1 MAYHVCT
8 SVIRVVD
15 ALNPITICVGASP
28 TSTSLERV
36 SGPLALSSEKRAVGG
51 GESSVEEGCT
61 LVL

>member
-1 MAYHVCT
+1 MAYHVCK
-8 SVIRVVD
+8 SFIRVVD
-15 ALNPITICVGASP
+15 ALHNITLYVGASP

-36 SGPLALSSEKRAVGG
+36 SGPLTLNSEKPAVG